1 MKDIVAEFL
10 PGDDNIVGNIP
21 AVGNVRAVG
30 NIPAVGNV
38 HAVGNIP
45 ETLTY
50 TLFRN
55 SELCLRRRLD

>member
-10 PGDDNIVGNIP
+10 PGDDNI
-21 AVGNVRAVG
+21 VG